1 MGEIKLAGFVDLEVR
16 DAVKVSREDIAK
28 MIEAWQVKEP
38 NQKEDILRA
47 LDGQLH
53 IVEIIAKK
61 PAYETGASVS
71 LKLGS
76 KNAISGKDKKSVW
89 TFSTENDELEDED
102 ELLDEDDLIKPDKN
116 TLVRKY
122 NVTDQLEVTKVFYL
136 GLC

>member
-1 MGEIKLAGFVDLEVR
+1 MGELKLAGFVDIEIR

-122 NVTDQLEVTKVFYL
+122 NVTDQLDVTKVFYL